1 MNVATRG
8 LAVLLWAA
16 GLAWTPSPAQAAELT
31 VVLVR
36 HAEKAEDDPRD
47 PALSE
52 AGQARALA
60 LAQALAASPPDAIYA
75 THLRRTVQTAWPT
88 HGASG
93 AALSIR
99 SAQEPAADLASHIL
113 ERHARGTILVVGHSN
128 TLPDIVQAL
137 TGVAVPPIDEQEYDR
152 VHVAILSPGTTA
164 RLVTF
169 RYGAP
174 SVPPMSE

>member
-1 MNVATRG
+1 MN
-8 LAVLLWAA
+8 LAARSLSGLLWAA
-16 GLAWTPSPAQAAELT
+16 SLAWTPPVSAEQLT

-52 AGQARALA
+52 AGLARALA

-75 THLRRTVQTAWPT
+75 THLRRTVQTAGPT
-88 HGASG
+88 HDASG

-99 SAQEPAADLASHIL
+99 PAQEPAADLASHIL
-113 ERHARGTILVVGHSN
+113 GHHAQGTVLVVGHSN

-137 TGVAVPPIDEQEYDR
+137 TGVAVPPMDEQEYDR
-152 VHVAILSPGTTA
+152 VHVAILSPGTA
-164 RLVTF
+164 RLATF

-174 SVPPMSE
+174 SVPAATE